1 MGQDRPRIM
10 SLVAVL
16 YNDDAKLCRG
26 AEVDRRAI
34 AAVEGACNAVA
45 EALQRSGFAVQKVPT
60 GRSAAALAAHLDAL
74 RPAAIFNIGE
84 SFAGSTAMEPHLA
97 AMLELLG
104 IPYTGNS
111 PLTLALARD
120 KALAQRLLEA
130 YGLPVVKSVA
140 VGSGDGIGNGMDEGG
155 IEGFAESVLNG
166 LTPPLFVKPRFED
179 ASHGITSENFCA
191 SVTEARRRAASLSR
205 EFQQPCLVQEFL
217 PGREILAGVILDG
230 QLLPLSEIDWQ
241 LPEGWPRILTGES
254 KWMEESPY
262 FRGTP
267 VKCLAEVEEPLAD
280 QLRDLARRAYQ
291 ALECRDYAR
300 VDIRLDGQGAPHI
313 LEVNPNPDLSPE
325 AGLARAA
332 IRGGISYDELIVG
345 IVRQAL
351 SRGTVV
357 GGRDHPAA

>member
-1 MGQDRPRIM
+1 M

-16 YNDDAKLCRG
+16 YNDDATLCRG

-34 AAVEGACNAVA
+34 AAVEGACDAVA
-45 EALQRSGFAVQKVPT
+45 GTLRRAGFAVQKVPT

-74 RPAAIFNIGE
+74 RPAVVFNMGE

-104 IPYTGNS
+104 IPYTGS
-111 PLTLALARD
+111 SLLTLALARD

-140 VGSGDGIGNGMDEGG
+140 VGYGDGIGNGMDEGG
-155 IEGFAESVLNG
+155 LEGLAEGAVSG
-166 LTPPLFVKPRFED
+166 LTPPLFVKPCFED

-191 SVTEARRRAASLSR
+191 NAAEALRRAAALSR
-205 EFQQPCLVQEFL
+205 EFQQPCLIQEFL
-217 PGREILAGVILDG
+217 PGREFLAGVILDG

-254 KWMEESPY
+254 KWMEESLY

-267 VKCLAEVEEPLAD
+267 VKCPAEVEDPLAG

-332 IRGGISYDELIVG
+332 IRGGISYDELIIG

-351 SRGTVV
+351 ARGTLAR
-357 GGRDHPAA
+357 GADDPAA

>member
-1 MGQDRPRIM
+1 
-10 SLVAVL
+10 
-16 YNDDAKLCRG
+16 
-26 AEVDRRAI
+26 
-34 AAVEGACNAVA
+34 
-45 EALQRSGFAVQKVPT
+45 
-60 GRSAAALAAHLDAL
+60 
-74 RPAAIFNIGE
+74 
-84 SFAGSTAMEPHLA
+84 
-97 AMLELLG
+97 
-104 IPYTGNS
+104 
-111 PLTLALARD
+111 
-120 KALAQRLLEA
+120 
-130 YGLPVVKSVA
+130 
-140 VGSGDGIGNGMDEGG
+140 
-155 IEGFAESVLNG
+155 
-166 LTPPLFVKPRFED
+166 VKPRFED

-191 SVTEARRRAASLSR
+191 SVTEARRRVASLSR

-217 PGREILAGVILDG
+217 PGREFLAGLILDG

-267 VKCLAEVEEPLAD
+267 VKCPAEVGEPLAG
-280 QLRDLARRAYQ
+280 QLCDLALRAYQ

-332 IRGGISYDELIVG
+332 SRGGISYDELIVG

-351 SRGTVV
+351 ARGTLAR
-357 GGRDHPAA
+357 GPDHPAA

>member
-1 MGQDRPRIM
+1 MN
-10 SLVAVL
+10 LVAIL
-16 YNDDAKLCRG
+16 YNDDAELCRG

-34 AAVEGACNAVA
+34 AAVEGACDAVA
-45 EALQRSGFAVQKVPT
+45 ATLQRAGFAVQKVPT

-74 RPAAIFNIGE
+74 RPSVVFNMGE

-104 IPYTGNS
+104 LPYTGNS
-111 PLTLALARD
+111 PWTLALARD
-120 KALAQRLLEA
+120 KALAQRLLEG

-140 VGSGDGIGNGMDEGG
+140 TGNGDGLGEGG
-155 IEGFAESVLNG
+155 IEGLAVGVLTE

-179 ASHGITSENFCA
+179 ASHGITPENFCA
-191 SVTEARRRAASLSR
+191 GAAEALRRAADLSR
-205 EFQQPCLVQEFL
+205 EFQQPCLIQEFL
-217 PGREILAGVILDG
+217 PGREFLAGVILDG
-230 QLLPLSEIDWQ
+230 QLLPLSEIDWH

-254 KWMEESPY
+254 KWMEESPC

-267 VKCLAEVEEPLAD
+267 VKCPAEVEEPLAG

-300 VDIRLDGQGAPHI
+300 VDIRLDGHGAPHI

-332 IRGGISYDELIVG
+332 SRGGISYDELIVG
-345 IVRQAL
+345 IVRHAL
-351 SRGTVV
+351 ARGTLA
-357 GGRDHPAA
+357 GGPDHPAA

>member
-1 MGQDRPRIM
+1 M

-26 AEVDRRAI
+26 AEADRRAI
-34 AAVEGACNAVA
+34 AAVEGAGNAVA
-45 EALQRSGFAVQKVPT
+45 ETLQRAGFAVQKVPT
-60 GRSAAALAAHLDAL
+60 GRSGAALVAYLDAL
-74 RPAAIFNIGE
+74 RPAVVFNMGE

-120 KALAQRLLEA
+120 KALAQRLLEG
-130 YGLPVVKSVA
+130 YGLPVVKLVA
-140 VGSGDGIGNGMDEGG
+140 VGNGDDLS
-155 IEGFAESVLNG
+155 ESVLNG

-191 SVTEARRRAASLSR
+191 SVTEARRRVADLSR

-217 PGREILAGVILDG
+217 PGREFLAGVILDG

-267 VKCLAEVEEPLAD
+267 VKCPAEVEEPLAG

-291 ALECRDYAR
+291 ALDCRDYAR
-300 VDIRLDGQGAPHI
+300 VDIRLDGHGAPHI

-332 IRGGISYDELIVG
+332 SRGGISYDELIVG
-345 IVRQAL
+345 FVRHAL
-351 SRGTVV
+351 ARGTLAR
-357 GGRDHPAA
+357 GPDHPAA